1 MNVKTQA
8 ECNSLKEMA
17 GAGRGDN
24 LVEVWVFEL
33 FIVCFLFQLD
43 ENVADLVELG
53 DFRLGCQKRQIES
66 LRFSLAAADERIA
79 SMHEL
84 NLCAEQEV
92 KSPLLKLS
100 YISVRCLMTLPIVI
114 R

>member
-1 MNVKTQA
+1 MDNVTKA
-8 ECNSLKEMA
+8 AAKMKVIHSGKWLE
-17 GAGRGDN
+17 RGGVD

-92 KSPLLKLS
+92 KLPSKLS
-100 YISVRCLMTLPIVI
+100 YISVIL
-114 R
+114 